1 MTMNE
6 YMIEFEKVAFS
17 YQRDGRLFTDLS
29 LTVSKG
35 ETVGLIGSNG
45 AGKSTLLKLMV
56 GLIQANEGNIKIV
69 GYEMKAKNLSSIREC
84 IGFSFQ
90 DADSQL
96 FMTTV
101 FEDVAFGPRN
111 QGLSESDVTE
121 TVYHALEEV
130 EAVELVNRPPY
141 KLSGGEK
148 RRVALATVL
157 SMKPKI
163 IVLDEPVIG
172 LDPKSR
178 RRLIKLLN
186 RLEQTKVIATH
197 DMDMALELC
206 DRVIV
211 MNQGKIEA
219 IARPENIFKDK
230 ALLER
235 CNLEQP
241 LTMQA
246 CMRCQNR

>member
-1 MTMNE
+1 MSK
-6 YMIEFEKVAFS
+6 YMIEFEKVVFS
-17 YQRDGRLFTDLS
+17 YQREDSLFTDLS
-29 LTVSKG
+29 LEVSKG
-35 ETVGLIGSNG
+35 ETIGLIGSNG

-56 GLIQANEGNIKIV
+56 GLNQASYGKIKIA
-69 GYEMKAKNLSSIREC
+69 GYEMNTKNLSRIRDC

-121 TVYHALEEV
+121 TVYDALEEV

-178 RRLIKLLN
+178 RRLIKLLK
-186 RLEQTKVIATH
+186 RIEQTKVIATH

-211 MNQGKIEA
+211 MNQGRIEA
-219 IARPENIFKDK
+219 IGKPENIFDDK

-235 CNLEQP
+235 CSLEQP
-241 LTMQA
+241 LSMQG